1 MIAHAE
7 TRRFTAGEYHKLAE
21 AGILEENDRVELLDG
36 EIIVMAPIGR
46 HHAAAVRWLNRQL
59 NQLLADV
66 CVVDCQNAFELDEF
80 SEPQPDILLVKLE
93 FARKK
98 QLPRP
103 EDIYVAIEV
112 ADTTLQFDTTA
123 KLAAYAR
130 GGIQEYWIVN
140 LTDACVDIYRR
151 PQGGR
156 YGEHFRRRSG
166 ESVAPAA
173 FPDRVLHVAEML
185 P

>member
-7 TRRFTAGEYHKLAE
+7 TRRFTAGEYHKLVD
-21 AGILEENDRVELLDG
+21 AGILEESDRVELLDG

-46 HHAAAVRWLNRQL
+46 HHAKSVRRLNNRL
-59 NQLLADV
+59 VKLLGDL
-66 CVVDCQNAFELDEF
+66 CLVDCQNAFDLDEF
-80 SEPQPDILLVKLE
+80 SEPQPDILLLRPEVDQSE
-93 FARKK
+93 N
-98 QLPRP
+98 LPRP
-103 EDIYVAIEV
+103 GDIFLAIEV
-112 ADTTLQFDTTA
+112 ADTTLRFDNTA

-140 LTDACVDIYRR
+140 LTDACVDIYRQ
-151 PQGGR
+151 PQDGR